1 MLMSVIN
8 SIFNLLRFNKRNW
21 KAVVLCVFAAT
32 VFWFFNA
39 LNKSYTANITFP
51 LAFEYRQEGYIPVR
65 PLPDKIRINVTGI
78 GWNLFRRSVGLKVPP
93 LTIPL
98 ERPTEVKKIVGGALP
113 ALFANQLDGFQ
124 INFVLTDTLYVA
136 IEPRSTRWMT
146 LKLDTPSIL
155 FREGYGIT
163 SSPTMKPDS
172 IFIEGPLGLIRN
184 ISEPHYV
191 KITDRNIDENFND
204 EVEIKFL
211 NDELVR
217 RNPTVVAVKFEVD
230 RLVIRRDSILVELK
244 HLPNNVHPMIEGA
257 TVICE
262 FAIPERYISQYH
274 ADSVRAVIDF
284 KHIRRGETKF
294 LPDIAGLPQYTKI
307 IRNDSIRLKF

>member
-8 SIFNLLRFNKRNW
+8 SIFNFLRFNKRNW

-51 LAFEYRQEGYIPVR
+51 LAFEYRQEGYIPVH

-93 LTIPL
+93 LIIPL
-98 ERPTEVKKIVGGALP
+98 ERPTEIKKIVGGALP

-124 INFVLTDTLYVA
+124 INFVLTDTLYLA

-146 LKLDTPSIL
+146 LKLDSPSIL
-155 FREGYGIT
+155 FREGYGI
-163 SSPTMKPDS
+163 SGPPTVRPDS
-172 IFIEGPLGLIRN
+172 VFIEGPLGLIRN
-184 ISEPHYV
+184 LSEPHFV
-191 KITDRNIDENFND
+191 KLTERNIDENFND

-217 RNPTVVAVKFEVD
+217 RNPSVVAVKFEVD
-230 RLVIRRDSILVELK
+230 RLIIRRDSILVELK
-244 HLPNNVHPMIEGA
+244 HLPNNVHPMIESA
-257 TVICE
+257 TVVCE
-262 FAIPERYISQYH
+262 FAIPERYISQYR
-274 ADSVRAVIDF
+274 ADSVKAVIDF
-284 KHIRRGETKF
+284 THIRRGVTKF
-294 LPDIAGLPQYTKI
+294 LPKISGLPQYTKI

>member
-51 LAFEYRQEGYIPVR
+51 LAFDYRQEGYVPVR
-65 PLPDKIRINVTGI
+65 ALPDKIRINVTGI
-78 GWNLFRRSVGLKVPP
+78 GWNLFRRSIGVKVPP
-93 LTIPL
+93 LVIPL

-136 IEPRSTRWMT
+136 IEPRSTRYLT
-146 LKLDTPSIL
+146 LKVDAPSIL

-163 SSPTMKPDS
+163 SPATVTPDS
-172 IFIEGPLGLIRN
+172 ILIEGPLGLIRN
-184 ISEPHYV
+184 LSEPFYIKISE
-191 KITDRNIDENFND
+191 RNIDEDFSD
-204 EVEIKFL
+204 DVELKFV
-211 NDELVR
+211 NDELVGR
-217 RNPTVVAVKFEVD
+217 RSKTVAVKFGVD
-230 RLVIRRDSILVELK
+230 KMITHKDSIHLVLK
-244 HLPNNVHPMIEGA
+244 HLPGNVHPMIEDG
-257 TVICE
+257 TVACE
-262 FAIPERYISQYH
+262 FAIPERYASKYNR
-274 ADSVRAVIDF
+274 DSVRAIIDF

-294 LPDIAGLPQYTKI
+294 LPEISGLPPYTRI
-307 IRNDSIRLKF
+307 VRNDSIRLKF